1 MPLPRKILT
10 GSKEIINEKIQ
21 KDDIVRCFETSREY
35 ADEIG
40 AVSLFNEKYG
50 KFVRIVEIDD
60 YSRELCGGIHV
71 KRTGE
76 IGVLKV
82 ISDSSIGSNIRR
94 SRSGYRNGSF

>member
-1 MPLPRKILT
+1 MKDSDLITIMVVPLTADDIEKLE
-10 GSKEIINEKIQ
+10 KIINEKIQ

-40 AVSLFNEKYG
+40 AVSLFEEKYG

-76 IGVLKV
+76 IGVLKI
-82 ISDSSIGSNIRR
+82 ISETSIGSNI
-94 SRSGYRNGSF
+94 